1 MNIIILNINKHEFSQ
16 WQVSTLTEAPT
27 FLWGE
32 GRPLLP
38 GSSYLSSACHP
49 LRFTVPIQT
58 RLGIPRPMEC
68 LIWIIFQPWLFSKPP
83 SWITNFA
90 GHSSPVHKKRALLSS
105 SLSSYLW
112 IYAPSLAFCKHKI
125 SSSHNWVVWNSS
137 GSFKKCECLGPNA
150 DSQNWHPWEWEPS
163 CEQFFRSPKVT
174 VISSK
179 EREMGALWLLLLLFK
194 THTV

>member
-90 GHSSPVHKKRALLSS
+90 GHSSPVHKKGPCSPHPWARICESMPHPWRSASIKSALPITGLCETHLGALKSVNV
-105 SLSSYLW
+105 W
-112 IYAPSLAFCKHKI
+112 APMQTHKI
-125 SSSHNWVVWNSS
+125 GIPGS
-137 GSFKKCECLGPNA
+137 GSLHVNSFLEVP
-150 DSQNWHPWEWEPS
+150 
-163 CEQFFRSPKVT
+163 R
-174 VISSK
+174 
-179 EREMGALWLLLLLFK
+179 WL
-194 THTV
+194 